1 MNSMAH
7 FLRRLLFSFGFA
19 KCCIMVCSMMVVLPL
34 HADVP
39 PSWYDLK
46 IRNTHYP
53 REIYFSGFVLGEQQP
68 EENLQQ
74 AMERI
79 KREAQVEAAS
89 SIRMKVEK
97 TLTEANQSELVR
109 SSGSFDEKVTE
120 QFKSFTRIRVDM
132 EIPGLKVEAWKNES
146 KNEIAAF
153 AYVRKDELAH
163 KLDRR
168 LITGITKVELALEN
182 VDRLKNEGRKL
193 EARKMVEEGMRL
205 FDDIEQTQALLL
217 SIDNDGST
225 DLQLS
230 ETFALKQSM
239 TDRMA
244 ELQHGIAICLQVK
257 AYCDKEP
264 YPYLEKQLQG
274 TLNSLGCH
282 FTNDTAEAEWIV
294 SVDAKTR
301 EYQHMFFGNA
311 DVYTSYM
318 DAQVSIF
325 KVNTGQRVYEDLVTV
340 KGSHTLNF
348 NEAAREAYKGG
359 SKKLG
364 IVITQTIAQ

>member
-1 MNSMAH
+1 MDSTVS
-7 FLRRLLFSFGFA
+7 FLKRLLSSFGFA
-19 KCCIMVCSMMVVLPL
+19 KCCIIVCSMMAALPL
-34 HADVP
+34 RADVP
-39 PSWYDLK
+39 PSWYDLR

-53 REIYFSGFVLGEQQP
+53 REVYYSGFVLGEQQSG
-68 EENLQQ
+68 ENLQQ
-74 AMERI
+74 AMERL

-120 QFKSFTRIRVDM
+120 QFESFTQIRVDM

-153 AYVRKDELAH
+153 AYVRKDELAR
-163 KLDRR
+163 KLERR
-168 LITGITKVELALEN
+168 LITGITKVELTLEN
-182 VDRLKNEGRKL
+182 VDRLKDEGRKP
-193 EARKMVEEGMRL
+193 EARKTAEEGMHL
-205 FDDIEQTQALLL
+205 FDDIEQTQTLLL
-217 SIDNDGST
+217 TIDHDGT
-225 DLQLS
+225 DMQLS
-230 ETFALKQSM
+230 ETLALKQSM
-239 TDRMA
+239 TDRLA

-257 AYCDKEP
+257 AFCNEDP
-264 YPYLEKQLQG
+264 YPHLEKQLQG

-282 FTNDTAEAEWIV
+282 FTNDTIEAEWVV

-301 EYQHMFFGNA
+301 EYQHAAFGNV

-359 SKKLG
+359 SKKIG
-364 IVITQTIAQ
+364 AVITQTIVQ